1 MGMIELGSRDEIKKL
16 YDTPANRRLKYCALG
31 AIAVSVLLMLFMI
44 IRMDALSDKVL
55 LLLRGCAG
63 LGAIIF
69 VSLYVCLVYRVYREY
84 FRQK

>member
-16 YDTPANRRLKYCALG
+16 YNTPSNRRLKYCALG

-44 IRMDALSDKVL
+44 IRMDALSVTTF